1 MEIYVILG
9 ILKEA
14 KILWASEKNFNRVKS
29 ELHYISSQNRIRL
42 TNSEEE
48 SWKGKTLT
56 VYIYFISQFKSSR
69 SHPWLRI

>member
-48 SWKGKTLT
+48 S
-56 VYIYFISQFKSSR
+56 
-69 SHPWLRI
+69 